1 MTIEILK
8 KKWHVTAFDTV
19 VKKLA
24 AVNTSFTEE
33 EILKTDF
40 WDRGEEARLREDFRF
55 RKTPGGR
62 WIISEHLLANDELRK
77 LFTQKHRSSL
87 PFESAIAELGPS
99 GDRNWVF
106 CKADNRFVLEGE
118 HLRLSEQELSNSIL
132 SEDAQDSER
141 YVSHLPIINL
151 KAVAASE
158 PEGEWGATAQE
169 DMGNILGW
177 VRVDIPGIALND
189 RMFIARI
196 KGHSMDDGRRGIVD
210 GSYSLFELWPVGSRQ
225 GKIILVRGSFH
236 DPETGNYAV
245 KKYMADQRDEEGRHG
260 SVTLVSLNL
269 DKEKYPDIELDPE
282 DDQAVVVI
290 ARHIES
296 LSGQQYGREPKPVK
310 TKQSGKRNL
319 TPEYVKNRL
328 QKRVKQIF
336 GSHETISGR
345 KSKENIESCLVCLD
359 FESGGLHFETIPL
372 RWLPNFVKKII
383 VQTGGKDHTVILGSN
398 LKNLTWRQMVLPS
411 RDGYTFVAPGF
422 EEDVGDDL
430 AALAIEGLSYEAGTV
445 FKVDAAGIG
454 RLQKS
459 KKLSPGQE
467 YRLLIPPVL
476 RIDSPIIGDCSNF
489 INGWQLWDFI
499 LPVEIDQNSK
509 KQISD
514 LQLELG
520 KIVPQLFWTAIPPVD
535 YNRTIRGETLPCF
548 HIQQPPII
556 MVKGTANL
564 PGELTLYVLAGNH
577 FQSFK
582 LPRGEK
588 WFIQL
593 EDLPVGPV
601 LVQLLHKKTNVVPA
615 TLPLFMV
622 DKKSEYVSAKITMN
636 IDGKRCV
643 TGKNGLSKIKKELA
657 AVNDDNLMITGPPL
671 WPVRS
676 FWKGNIVSNIKQIC
690 LTEAGGLD
698 CEPIFNCT
706 KKARGSF
713 LPGDWIFDFA
723 ELGQVQ
729 LQHGGNPD
737 PDDLQ
742 RQFASL
748 IEEKGNSLPNLVGQ
762 YQLLKQIWLEP
773 LFRLMG
779 LEYQELSQKVLKTA
793 PAGTTALLLIRIVR
807 QSDDSIIKE
816 KHSMCVLVPDQDGIT
831 QKGKGSTWEYA
842 DFLCEEHEVTSAIIS
857 DGFLW
862 MRHRLHSKMRGKI
875 FPLIDIIKQENEDDF
890 EPFLSACGG
899 W

>member
-1 MTIEILK
+1 MNYSSPHIIA
-8 KKWHVTAFDTV
+8 AFDPV
-19 VKKLA
+19 VERFLKIP
-24 AVNTSFTEE
+24 TSFSEKE
-33 EILKTDF
+33 ALKENF
-40 WDRGEEARLREDFRF
+40 WNIGEDARLREDFRF
-55 RKTPGGR
+55 RQTPGGR
-62 WIISEHLLANDELRK
+62 WIISECLLANDELRK

-87 PFESAIAELGPS
+87 AFEDAMIELGSAI
-99 GDRNWVF
+99 DRKWVF
-106 CKADNRFVLEGE
+106 CPVDKRFVFEGE
-118 HLRLSEQELSNSIL
+118 NLRLSEQELTNSIL
-132 SEDAQDSER
+132 SEDARDMEK

-158 PEGEWGATAQE
+158 PKGEWGPEAQE

-177 VRVDIPGIALND
+177 VRVDMPGVVLND
-189 RMFIARI
+189 RMFVARI

-245 KKYMADQRDEEGRHG
+245 KKYMADQRDEEGLHG
-260 SVTLVSLNL
+260 NVKLVSLNP

-290 ARHIES
+290 ARHIKS
-296 LSGQQYGREPKPVK
+296 LSGHQYGREPKPAKVK
-310 TKQSGKRNL
+310 LSGRRNL
-319 TPEYVKNRL
+319 APEYVKNRL
-328 QKRVKQIF
+328 RKRVEQIF
-336 GSHETISGR
+336 GSHEAISGR
-345 KSKENIESCLVCLD
+345 KSKENMESCLVCLD
-359 FESGGLHFETIPL
+359 FESGGLHVETIAL
-372 RWLPNFVKKII
+372 KWLPNFVKKIT
-383 VQTGGKDHTVILGSN
+383 VQTGGKDHTVILGPN
-398 LKNLTWRQMVLPS
+398 LKNLTWRQMVPPS

-422 EEDVGDDL
+422 EEDIGDDL
-430 AALAIEGLSYEAGTV
+430 TALAIEGLSYEAGTA

-476 RIDSPIIGDCSNF
+476 RIDSPIIGDCNNF

-499 LPVEIDQNSK
+499 LPVEIEQNLK

-535 YNRTIRGETLPCF
+535 YNRTIRGEILPCF

-564 PGELTLYVLAGNH
+564 PGELNLYVIAGNN
-577 FQSFK
+577 FQSFP

-588 WFIQL
+588 WFIHL
-593 EDLPVGPV
+593 KDLPVGPV
-601 LVQLLHKKTNVVPA
+601 LVQLLHKKTNVAPV
-615 TLPLFMV
+615 TLPLFMT
-622 DKKSEYVSAKITMN
+622 DKEYEYVSAEITMD
-636 IDGKRCV
+636 IDGTRCV

-657 AVNDDNLMITGPPL
+657 AVNYDDLMITGPPL

-676 FWKGNIVSNIKQIC
+676 FWKGDIVSNIKQIC

-698 CEPIFNCT
+698 CEPIFNRT
-706 KKARGSF
+706 KKARRSF

-748 IEEKGNSLPNLVGQ
+748 IEEKGNSLLNLVGQ

-773 LFRLMG
+773 VFQLMG
-779 LEYQELSQKVLKTA
+779 LEYQELSQEVLKTA

-807 QSDDSIIKE
+807 QSDGSIKKE

-862 MRHRLHSKMRGKI
+862 MRHRFHSKMRGKI
-875 FPLIDIIKQENEDDF
+875 FPLIDIIKQENGDDF